1 MAARIWINFME
12 DFMKLQ
18 KEILVNM
25 YQTMYRIRK
34 FEETVVDLFSQD
46 LIRGAVHVYLGEEA
60 IATGACHALKKD
72 DYIVSTHRGHGH
84 CIAKGGKVNKMMAEI
99 LGKSTGYC
107 KGKGGSMHI
116 ADLEC
121 GILGANGI
129 VGAGI
134 PIATGAGM
142 TSWIK
147 KDNKVTLCFFGD
159 GASNQ
164 GTFHESIN
172 MAAVF
177 RLPVVFICENNHY
190 AVFTSTEKALSIE
203 RVSKRSISYGIP
215 GYSID
220 GNDVIEVYNTVN
232 NAVKRARRG
241 EGPSLVE
248 CKTYRWLGHY
258 VGDPENYRSKEEVE
272 KWKTEKDPIEMY
284 KTKLVKEGV
293 VKHGEFSRIEDDIQN
308 EIEGAINFA
317 RNSPEPE
324 DKELWADVL
333 C

>member
-1 MAARIWINFME
+1 
-12 DFMKLQ
+12 MKLQ
-18 KEILVNM
+18 KETLISL
-25 YQTMYRIRK
+25 YQTMYKIRE
-34 FEETVVDLFSQD
+34 FEKAVVDLFSQD
-46 LIRGAVHVYLGEEA
+46 LIRGSAHVYLGEEA
-60 IATGACHALKKD
+60 VASGACHALEKD

-84 CIAKGGKVNKMMAEI
+84 CIAKGGKVDKMMAEI
-99 LGKSTGYC
+99 MGKSTGYC

-159 GASNQ
+159 GGSNQ

-177 RLPVVFICENNHY
+177 KLPVIFICENNQF
-190 AVFTSTEKALSIE
+190 AVFTSTNKALSVKNVSE
-203 RVSKRSISYGIP
+203 RSASYGIP
-215 GYSID
+215 GYSIN
-220 GNDVIEVYNTVN
+220 GNDVIEVFNTVSAAVE
-232 NAVKRARRG
+232 NARQG
-241 EGPSLVE
+241 NGPSLIE
-248 CKTYRWLGHY
+248 CKTYRWLGHFI
-258 VGDPENYRSKEEVE
+258 GDPENYRTKEEV
-272 KWKTEKDPIEMY
+272 KNWKLKKDPIEIY
-284 KTKLVKEGV
+284 KIKLFKENVVKE
-293 VKHGEFSRIEDDIQN
+293 KELAFIEKEIDN
-308 EIEGAINFA
+308 EIENAINFA
-317 RNSPEPE
+317 KTSPEPE
-324 DKELWADVL
+324 DKELWTDVL

>member
-1 MAARIWINFME
+1 
-12 DFMKLQ
+12 MKLQ
-18 KEILVNM
+18 RETLISM
-25 YQTMYRIRK
+25 YQTMYKIRE
-34 FEETVVDLFSQD
+34 FEKAVVDLFSQD
-46 LIRGAVHVYLGEEA
+46 LIRGAAHVYLGEEA
-60 IATGACHALKKD
+60 VASGACHALEKD

-84 CIAKGGKVNKMMAEI
+84 CIAKGGKVHKMMAEI

-116 ADLEC
+116 ADLKC

-190 AVFTSTEKALSIE
+190 AVFTSTEKALSVENI
-203 RVSKRSISYGIP
+203 SDRSIAYGIP

-220 GNDVIEVYNTVN
+220 GNDVIEVFSTVS
-232 NAVKRARRG
+232 NAVKRARAG
-241 EGPSLVE
+241 KGPSLIE
-248 CKTYRWLGHY
+248 CKTYRWFGHF
-258 VGDPENYRSKEEVE
+258 VGDPENYRSKEEVK
-272 KWKTEKDPIEMY
+272 KWKTKKDPIEMF
-284 KTKLVKEGV
+284 KKKLIKEGMV
-293 VKHGEFSRIEDDIQN
+293 GNKEFSRIEN
-308 EIEGAINFA
+308 EIQKEIEDAKNFA
-317 RNSPEPE
+317 KNSPEPE
-324 DKELWADVL
+324 DKELWTDIL

>member
-1 MAARIWINFME
+1 ME
-12 DFMKLQ
+12 LQ
-18 KEILVNM
+18 KEILIDM

-34 FEETVVDLFSQD
+34 FEETVVDLFSED
-46 LIRGAVHVYLGEEA
+46 LIRGAAHVYLGEEA

-84 CIAKGGKVNKMMAEI
+84 CIAKGGKVDKMMAEI
-99 LGKSTGYC
+99 LGKLTGYC

-116 ADLEC
+116 ADIEC

-190 AVFTSTEKALSIE
+190 AVFTSTKKALSVE
-203 RVSKRSISYGIP
+203 KVSKRSISYGIP

-220 GNDVIEVYNTVN
+220 GNDVILVFNTVS
-232 NAVKRARRG
+232 NAVKRARKG
-241 EGPSLVE
+241 EGPSLIE
-248 CKTYRWLGHY
+248 CNTYRWFGHF
-258 VGDPENYRSKEEVE
+258 VGDPENYRSKEEVK
-272 KWKTEKDPIEMY
+272 KWKTEKDPIEIF
-284 KTKLVKEGV
+284 KKKLIKEGA
-293 VKHGEFSRIEDDIQN
+293 VKSGEFTCIENEIQKEIED
-308 EIEGAINFA
+308 AKNFA
-317 RNSPEPE
+317 KNSPEPE
-324 DKELWADVL
+324 DKELWTDVL
-333 C
+333 CE

>member
-1 MAARIWINFME
+1 
-12 DFMKLQ
+12 MKLQ
-18 KEILVNM
+18 RETLISM
-25 YQTMYRIRK
+25 YQTMYKIRE
-34 FEETVVDLFSQD
+34 FEKAVVDLFSQD

-60 IATGACHALKKD
+60 VASGACHALEKD

-84 CIAKGGKVNKMMAEI
+84 CIAKGGKVHKMMAEI

-116 ADLEC
+116 ADLKC

-190 AVFTSTEKALSIE
+190 AVFTSTEKALSVENISE
-203 RVSKRSISYGIP
+203 RSIAYGIP

-220 GNDVIEVYNTVN
+220 GNDVIEVFNTVS
-232 NAVKRARRG
+232 NAVKRARAG
-241 EGPSLVE
+241 KGPSLIE
-248 CKTYRWLGHY
+248 CKTYRWFGHF
-258 VGDPENYRSKEEVE
+258 VGDPENYRSKEEVK
-272 KWKTEKDPIEMY
+272 KWKTKKDPIEMY
-284 KTKLVKEGV
+284 KKKLIKEGMV
-293 VKHGEFSRIEDDIQN
+293 ENKKFSRIEN
-308 EIEGAINFA
+308 EIQKEIEDAKNFA
-317 RNSPEPE
+317 KNSPEPE
-324 DKELWADVL
+324 DKELWTDVL

>member
-1 MAARIWINFME
+1 
-12 DFMKLQ
+12 MKLQ

-25 YQTMYRIRK
+25 YKTMYRIRK
-34 FEETVVDLFSQD
+34 FEEAVVDLSLQD
-46 LIRGAVHVYLGEEA
+46 LIRGAVHVYIGEEA
-60 IATGACHALKKD
+60 IAAGAIQAISKD

-84 CIAKGGKVNKMMAEI
+84 CIAKGGKVHKMMAEI

-134 PIATGAGM
+134 PIATGSGM

-164 GTFHESIN
+164 GTFHESLN

-177 RLPVVFICENNHY
+177 KLPVVYICENNHY
-190 AVFTSTEKALSIE
+190 AVFTSTDKVLSVE
-203 RVSKRSISYGIP
+203 RVSERSIAYGIP

-220 GNDVIEVYNTVN
+220 GNDVIGVFNTVSD
-232 NAVKRARRG
+232 AVKRARKG
-241 EGPSLVE
+241 NGPSLIE
-248 CKTYRWLGHY
+248 CKTYRWLGHF

-272 KWKTEKDPIEMY
+272 NWKIKKDPIEMY
-284 KTKLVKEGV
+284 KTKLINEGI
-293 VKHGEFSRIEDDIQN
+293 VKHEEFSHIENDIQN
-308 EIEGAINFA
+308 EIEDAINFA
-317 RNSPEPE
+317 KNSPEPE

>member
-1 MAARIWINFME
+1 
-12 DFMKLQ
+12 MKLQ
-18 KEILVNM
+18 KEILIGM
-25 YQTMYRIRK
+25 YQTMYKIRK
-34 FEETVVDLFSQD
+34 FEKAVVNLFSQD
-46 LIRGAVHVYLGEEA
+46 LIRGAAHVYLGEEA
-60 IATGACHALKKD
+60 VASGACHALEKD

-84 CIAKGGKVNKMMAEI
+84 CIAKGGKVDKMMAEI

-177 RLPVVFICENNHY
+177 KLPVVFICENNQY
-190 AVFTSTEKALSIE
+190 AVSTSTDKSLSVE
-203 RVSKRSISYGIP
+203 RVSERSKAYDIP

-220 GNDVIEVYNTVN
+220 GNDVIEVFNTVSD
-232 NAVKRARRG
+232 AVKRARRG
-241 EGPSLVE
+241 EGPSLIE

-258 VGDPENYRSKEEVE
+258 LGDPENYRCKEEVE
-272 KWKTEKDPIEMY
+272 NWKIKKDPIKVY
-284 KTKLVKEGV
+284 KMKLIKEGV
-293 VKHGEFSRIEDDIQN
+293 VEERELIFIEN
-308 EIEGAINFA
+308 EIKNEIGNAINFA
-317 RNSPEPE
+317 KNSPEP
-324 DKELWADVL
+324 DNKELWTDVL
-333 C
+333 S

>member
-1 MAARIWINFME
+1 
-12 DFMKLQ
+12 MKLQ
-18 KEILVNM
+18 KEILIGM
-25 YQTMYRIRK
+25 YQTMYKIRK
-34 FEETVVDLFSQD
+34 FEKAVVNLFSQD
-46 LIRGAVHVYLGEEA
+46 LIRGAAHVYLGEEA
-60 IATGACHALKKD
+60 VASGACHALEKD

-84 CIAKGGKVNKMMAEI
+84 CIAKGGKVDKMMAEI

-177 RLPVVFICENNHY
+177 KLPVVFICENNQY
-190 AVFTSTEKALSIE
+190 AVFTSTKKALSVKK
-203 RVSKRSISYGIP
+203 VSDRSIAYDIP

-220 GNDVIEVYNTVN
+220 GNDVIGVFNTVSE
-232 NAVKRARRG
+232 AVKRARKG
-241 EGPSLVE
+241 NGPSIIE
-248 CKTYRWLGHY
+248 CKTYRWFGHFL
-258 VGDPENYRSKEEVE
+258 GDPENYRSKEEVE
-272 KWKTEKDPIEMY
+272 NWKIKKDPIKIY
-284 KTKLVKEGV
+284 KMKLIKEG
-293 VKHGEFSRIEDDIQN
+293 EIEERELVSIEN
-308 EIEGAINFA
+308 EIKEEIENAINFA
-317 RNSPEPE
+317 KNSPEPG
-324 DKELWADVL
+324 DKELWIDVYAE
-333 C
+333 

>member
-1 MAARIWINFME
+1 
-12 DFMKLQ
+12 MKLQ
-18 KEILVNM
+18 RETLISM
-25 YQTMYRIRK
+25 YQTMYKIRE
-34 FEETVVDLFSQD
+34 FEKAVVDLFSQD

-60 IATGACHALKKD
+60 VASGACHALEKD

-84 CIAKGGKVNKMMAEI
+84 CIAKGGKVHKMMAEI

-116 ADLEC
+116 ADLKC

-190 AVFTSTEKALSIE
+190 AVFTSTEKALSVENI
-203 RVSKRSISYGIP
+203 SDRSIAYGIP

-220 GNDVIEVYNTVN
+220 GNDVIEVFSTVS
-232 NAVKRARRG
+232 NAVKRARAG
-241 EGPSLVE
+241 KGPSLIE
-248 CKTYRWLGHY
+248 CKTYRWFGHF
-258 VGDPENYRSKEEVE
+258 VGDPENYRSKEEVK
-272 KWKTEKDPIEMY
+272 KWKTKKDPIEMY
-284 KTKLVKEGV
+284 KKKLIKEGMV
-293 VKHGEFSRIEDDIQN
+293 ENKKFSRIEN
-308 EIEGAINFA
+308 EIQKEIEDAKNFA
-317 RNSPEPE
+317 KNSPEPE
-324 DKELWADVL
+324 DKELWTDVL

>member
-1 MAARIWINFME
+1 MSRSSN
-12 DFMKLQ
+12 LN
-18 KEILVNM
+18 V
-25 YQTMYRIRK
+25 
-34 FEETVVDLFSQD
+34 
-46 LIRGAVHVYLGEEA
+46 G
-60 IATGACHALKKD
+60 
-72 DYIVSTHRGHGH
+72 DYITSTHRGHGH
-84 CIAKGGKVNKMMAEI
+84 CIAKGGKVDKMMAEI

-147 KDNKVTLCFFGD
+147 KDHKVTLCFFGD

-177 RLPVVFICENNHY
+177 KLPVVFICENNQY
-190 AVFTSTEKALSIE
+190 AVSTSTKKALSVKK
-203 RVSKRSISYGIP
+203 VSDRSIAYGIP

-241 EGPSLVE
+241 EGPSLIE

-272 KWKTEKDPIEMY
+272 KWKTEKDSIEMY

-293 VKHGEFSRIEDDIQN
+293 VRHREFSRIEDDIQN

-324 DKELWADVL
+324 DKELWMDVL

>member
-1 MAARIWINFME
+1 
-12 DFMKLQ
+12 MKLQ
-18 KEILVNM
+18 RETLISM
-25 YQTMYRIRK
+25 YQTMYKIRE
-34 FEETVVDLFSQD
+34 FEKAVVDLFSQD

-60 IATGACHALKKD
+60 VASGACHALEKD

-84 CIAKGGKVNKMMAEI
+84 CIAKGGKVHKMMAEI

-116 ADLEC
+116 ADLKC

-190 AVFTSTEKALSIE
+190 AVFTSTEKALSVENI
-203 RVSKRSISYGIP
+203 SDRSIAYGIP

-220 GNDVIEVYNTVN
+220 GNDVIEVFSTVS
-232 NAVKRARRG
+232 NAVKRARAG
-241 EGPSLVE
+241 KGPSLIE
-248 CKTYRWLGHY
+248 CKTYRWFGHF
-258 VGDPENYRSKEEVE
+258 VGDPENYRSKEEVK
-272 KWKTEKDPIEMY
+272 KWKTKKDPIEMF
-284 KTKLVKEGV
+284 KKKLIKEGMV
-293 VKHGEFSRIEDDIQN
+293 GNKEFSRIEN
-308 EIEGAINFA
+308 EIQKEIEDAKNFA
-317 RNSPEPE
+317 KNSPEPE
-324 DKELWADVL
+324 DKELWTDIL

>member
-1 MAARIWINFME
+1 
-12 DFMKLQ
+12 MKLQ
-18 KEILVNM
+18 RETLISM
-25 YQTMYRIRK
+25 YQTMYKIRE
-34 FEETVVDLFSQD
+34 FEKAVVDLFSQD
-46 LIRGAVHVYLGEEA
+46 LIRGAAHVYLGEEA
-60 IATGACHALKKD
+60 VASGACHALEKD

-84 CIAKGGKVNKMMAEI
+84 CIAKGGKVHKMMAEI

-116 ADLEC
+116 ADLKC

-190 AVFTSTEKALSIE
+190 AVFTSTEKALSVENI
-203 RVSKRSISYGIP
+203 SDRSVAYGIP

-220 GNDVIEVYNTVN
+220 GNDVIEVFSTVS
-232 NAVKRARRG
+232 NAVKRARAG
-241 EGPSLVE
+241 KGPSLIE
-248 CKTYRWLGHY
+248 CKTYRWFGHF
-258 VGDPENYRSKEEVE
+258 VGDPENYRSKEEVK
-272 KWKTEKDPIEMY
+272 KWKTKKDPIEMY
-284 KTKLVKEGV
+284 KKKLIKEGMV
-293 VKHGEFSRIEDDIQN
+293 ENKKFSRIEN
-308 EIEGAINFA
+308 EIQKEIEDAKNFA
-317 RNSPEPE
+317 KNSPEPE
-324 DKELWADVL
+324 DKELWTDIL

>member
-1 MAARIWINFME
+1 
-12 DFMKLQ
+12 MKLQ
-18 KEILVNM
+18 KEILIGM
-25 YQTMYRIRK
+25 YQTMYRIRE
-34 FEETVVDLFSQD
+34 FEKAVVNLFSQD
-46 LIRGAVHVYLGEEA
+46 LIRGAAHLYLGEEA
-60 IATGACHALKKD
+60 VASGACHALEKD

-84 CIAKGGKVNKMMAEI
+84 CIAKGGKVDKMMAEI

-177 RLPVVFICENNHY
+177 KLPVVFICENNQY
-190 AVFTSTEKALSIE
+190 AVFTSTKKALSVKK
-203 RVSKRSISYGIP
+203 VSDRSIAYGIP

-220 GNDVIEVYNTVN
+220 GNDVIEVFNTVSE
-232 NAVKRARRG
+232 AVKIARKG
-241 EGPSLVE
+241 DGPSLIE
-248 CKTYRWLGHY
+248 CITYRWLGHY

-272 KWKTEKDPIEMY
+272 NWKIKKDPIKIY
-284 KTKLVKEGV
+284 KMKLIKEGV
-293 VKHGEFSRIEDDIQN
+293 VEERELIFIENEIKN
-308 EIEGAINFA
+308 EIENAINFA
-317 RNSPEPE
+317 KNSPEPE
-324 DKELWADVL
+324 NKELWTDVL
-333 C
+333 S

>member
-1 MAARIWINFME
+1 
-12 DFMKLQ
+12 MKFQ
-18 KEILVNM
+18 KETLISL
-25 YQTMYRIRK
+25 YQTMYRIRE
-34 FEETVVDLFSQD
+34 FEKAVVNLFSQD

-60 IATGACHALKKD
+60 VASGACQALEKY

-84 CIAKGGKVNKMMAEI
+84 CIAKGGKVDKMMAEI

-134 PIATGAGM
+134 PIATGAGI

-177 RLPVVFICENNHY
+177 KLPVIFICENNQY
-190 AVFTSTEKALSIE
+190 AVSTSTKKALSVKKVSE
-203 RVSKRSISYGIP
+203 RSRAYGIT

-220 GNDVIEVYNTVN
+220 GNDVIEVFNTVS
-232 NAVKRARRG
+232 NAVKRARKG
-241 EGPSLVE
+241 DGPSLIE
-248 CKTYRWLGHY
+248 CITYRWLGHY

-272 KWKTEKDPIEMY
+272 NWKIKKDPIKIY
-284 KTKLVKEGV
+284 KMKLIKEGV
-293 VKHGEFSRIEDDIQN
+293 VEERELIFIENEIKN
-308 EIEGAINFA
+308 EIENAINFA
-317 RNSPEPE
+317 KNSPEPE
-324 DKELWADVL
+324 DKELWTDVL

>member
-1 MAARIWINFME
+1 
-12 DFMKLQ
+12 MKLQ
-18 KEILVNM
+18 KEILIGM
-25 YQTMYRIRK
+25 YQTMYKIRK
-34 FEETVVDLFSQD
+34 FEKAVVNLFSQD
-46 LIRGAVHVYLGEEA
+46 LIRGAAHVYLGEEA
-60 IATGACHALKKD
+60 VASGACHALEKD

-84 CIAKGGKVNKMMAEI
+84 CIAKGGKVDKMMAEI

-177 RLPVVFICENNHY
+177 KLPVVFICENNQY
-190 AVFTSTEKALSIE
+190 AVSTSTDKSLSVE
-203 RVSKRSISYGIP
+203 RVSERSKAYDIP

-220 GNDVIEVYNTVN
+220 GNDVIEVFNTVSD
-232 NAVKRARRG
+232 AVKRARKG
-241 EGPSLVE
+241 NGPSLIE

-258 VGDPENYRSKEEVE
+258 LGDPENYRSKEEVE
-272 KWKTEKDPIEMY
+272 NWKIKKDPIKVY
-284 KTKLVKEGV
+284 KMKLIKEGV
-293 VKHGEFSRIEDDIQN
+293 VEERELIFIENEIKN
-308 EIEGAINFA
+308 EIENAINFA
-317 RNSPEPE
+317 KNSPEPE
-324 DKELWADVL
+324 NKELWTDVL
-333 C
+333 S

>member
-1 MAARIWINFME
+1 
-12 DFMKLQ
+12 MKLQ
-18 KEILVNM
+18 RETLISM
-25 YQTMYRIRK
+25 YQTMYKIRE
-34 FEETVVDLFSQD
+34 FEKAVVDLFSQD
-46 LIRGAVHVYLGEEA
+46 LIRGAAHVYLGEEA
-60 IATGACHALKKD
+60 VASGACHALEKD

-84 CIAKGGKVNKMMAEI
+84 CIAKGGKVHKMMAEI

-116 ADLEC
+116 ADLKC

-190 AVFTSTEKALSIE
+190 AVFTSTEKALSVENI
-203 RVSKRSISYGIP
+203 SDRSIAYGIP

-220 GNDVIEVYNTVN
+220 GNDVIEVFNTVS
-232 NAVKRARRG
+232 NAVKRARAG
-241 EGPSLVE
+241 KGPSLIE
-248 CKTYRWLGHY
+248 CKTYRWFGHF
-258 VGDPENYRSKEEVE
+258 VGDPENYRSKEEVK
-272 KWKTEKDPIEMY
+272 KWKTKKDPIEMF
-284 KTKLVKEGV
+284 KKKLIKEGMV
-293 VKHGEFSRIEDDIQN
+293 GNKEFSRIEN
-308 EIEGAINFA
+308 EIQKEIEDAKNFA
-317 RNSPEPE
+317 KNSPEPE
-324 DKELWADVL
+324 DKELWTDIL

>member
-1 MAARIWINFME
+1 MAAHIWINFME
-12 DFMKLQ
+12 DFMELQ
-18 KEILVNM
+18 KEILIDM

-34 FEETVVDLFSQD
+34 FEETVVDLFSEN
-46 LIRGAVHVYLGEEA
+46 LIRGAAHVYLGEEA
-60 IATGACHALKKD
+60 IATGACHVLKKD

-84 CIAKGGKVNKMMAEI
+84 CIAKGGKVDKMMAEI

-116 ADLEC
+116 ADIEC

-164 GTFHESIN
+164 VTFHESIN

-190 AVFTSTEKALSIE
+190 AVFTSTEKALSVE
-203 RVSKRSISYGIP
+203 KVSKRSISYGIP

-220 GNDVIEVYNTVN
+220 GNDVIAVFNTVS
-232 NAVKRARRG
+232 NAVKRARKG
-241 EGPSLVE
+241 EGPSLIE
-248 CKTYRWLGHY
+248 CNTYRWFGHF
-258 VGDPENYRSKEEVE
+258 VGDPENYRSKEEVK
-272 KWKTEKDPIEMY
+272 KWKTEKDPIGIF
-284 KTKLVKEGV
+284 KKKLIKEGV
-293 VKHGEFSRIEDDIQN
+293 VKSGEFTCIENEIQKEIED
-308 EIEGAINFA
+308 AKNFA
-317 RNSPEPE
+317 KNSPEPE
-324 DKELWADVL
+324 DKELWTDIL